1 MNFQALVNFLNEKKV
16 AVEVADEQ
24 LKVHA
29 AKGSITQEVASA
41 IKEHKA
47 QLIKHVKSSEIQNQM
62 IRVTR
67 EEKVNGV
74 PLSFAQQRLW
84 FIDKLKGSNASY
96 HVQGGFKLV
105 GPLNVEALTQAF
117 KTVIERHESLRTV
130 FIERDGE
137 PLQVVKEP
145 VGFVLNIK
153 EMTSSKDEIND
164 ALFEE
169 ASKPFNLTEDLM
181 LRVLL
186 IKQSENENLLL
197 FTIHHIATDG
207 WSVSVMLQELNALY
221 RAYNNNQANPL
232 PDLAFQYVDFANWQR
247 NSIKDEALDKQQAYW
262 KNNLADAPEVHSL
275 PLDYPRPS
283 RPSLDGALY
292 QFSLD
297 GKLTTAIKDLCQ
309 SQQCTLFMILQG
321 TFALLL
327 NRWSNEKDIVMGTP
341 IANRT
346 QAELFP
352 LIGFFV
358 NTLALRTRLTGN
370 PSFIEYIQQVKA
382 NTLDAYANQD
392 VPFDTLVETLNPVRS
407 ESYTPL
413 FQVLFSLQNNQIPDF
428 DFDGLT
434 FTPLTENMRIAKFD
448 ITLNIE
454 DKGGR
459 LNCDW
464 EYNPKLFSSSTIGA
478 LASAFEVLLSHITVS
493 PESPVLSLPLV
504 SVAQRQHMQQKAR
517 ADRQTTIDPS
527 SSISGTFE
535 SFARK
540 SPDAPAIISEQG
552 TLSYAELNAKANQ
565 LAHYLIQQGVEPG
578 ELVGVSFTRCP
589 DLIVSI
595 LAILKV
601 GGAYVPFDPNYPE
614 TRLTYMLKDSG
625 VKVVLSQ
632 QAIANKLPLGSN
644 LQQCICVDDIQVL
657 MALLAK
663 PVTDL
668 NITEINSQS
677 VAYINYTSGS
687 TGQPKGVMVT
697 QLGVLR
703 LVLDAGYVALNEH
716 TKMLQISSI
725 SFDATTFE
733 VWGALL
739 NGGQLSLY
747 PSDYIDIQLLNKLIS
762 QRKVNT
768 VWLTSGLFE
777 QWASALD
784 VSSGFAEQGW
794 ADLRVLFGG
803 DVTSPFAIQK
813 VVKALPGIQVINGY
827 GPTENTTFT
836 ACHTVS
842 SDFDPF
848 DILPIGKPINGGELW
863 VLSSEL
869 QILPDGAIGELC
881 IGGAGLAKGYLN
893 SVDIEQQKFIQNP
906 FENEPNARLYRSGD
920 LVRKLP
926 DGNFVFVSRADNQVK
941 LRGFRIELGE
951 IEACLSAYPEVAEA
965 LVMIRE
971 DVPGDRRL
979 AAYVTTNSAMNQQ
992 ADTQLAVRLK
1002 AHVKGKLPDFM
1013 LPSAFV
1019 IVEKFTLN
1027 NNGKIDRST
1036 LPVPTYTSESVE
1048 YVAPETPTEE
1058 KLAQLWQSVLQ
1069 LDAPVSVIGN
1079 FFHLGGHSLLATKL
1093 LAQISQELNVE
1104 LPVSTLFNTE
1114 NLRQFAVEVDQAITL
1129 SKEGG
1134 SNPELIV
1141 NAQEVSASEREEFE
1155 L

>member
-1 MNFQALVNFLNEKKV
+1 MNFQALVNFLNDKKV
-16 AVEVADEQ
+16 ALEVADDQ
-24 LKVHA
+24 LKVNA
-29 AKGSITQEVASA
+29 AKGCITQDVANA
-41 IKEHKA
+41 ITEHKA
-47 QLIKHVKSSEIQNQM
+47 QLLEHVKSSTMQNQM
-62 IRVTR
+62 IRVTK
-67 EEKVNGV
+67 EEKASGV

-84 FIDKLKGSNASY
+84 FINKLKGSNASY

-105 GPLNVEALTQAF
+105 GPLNVEALTRAF

-137 PLQVVKEP
+137 PLQVVKES
-145 VGFVLNIK
+145 FNFALNIK
-153 EMTSSKDEIND
+153 EMASSKSEINGELLD
-164 ALFEE
+164 E
-169 ASKPFNLTEDLM
+169 ATKPFNLTEDLM
-181 LRVLL
+181 LRILL
-186 IKQSENENLLL
+186 IKQSENESLLL

-207 WSVSVMLQELNALY
+207 WSVSVMLQELNSLY
-221 RAYNNNQANPL
+221 RAYNNNQINPL
-232 PDLAFQYVDFANWQR
+232 PELAFQYVDFANWQR
-247 NSIKDEALDKQQAYW
+247 NAIKDEALEKQQAYW
-262 KNNLADAPEVHSL
+262 KDTLADAPEVHSL

-283 RPSLDGALY
+283 RPSQDGALY
-292 QFSLD
+292 QYTLD
-297 GKLTTAIKDLCQ
+297 GELTTAIKDLCQ
-309 SQQCTLFMILQG
+309 SQQCTLFMLLQG
-321 TFALLL
+321 AFALLL
-327 NRWSNEKDIVMGTP
+327 NRWSNEKDIVIGTP

-392 VPFDTLVETLNPVRS
+392 VPFDSLVETLNPARS

-413 FQVLFSLQNNQIPDF
+413 FQVMFSLQNNQIPDF

-434 FTPLTENMRIAKFD
+434 FTPLAENMRIAKFD

-454 DKGGR
+454 DKDGR

-464 EYNPKLFSSSTIGA
+464 EYNPKLFSSSTISA
-478 LASAFEVLLSHITVS
+478 LASAFEVLLSHITAS
-493 PESPVLSLPLV
+493 PKSPVLSLPLV
-504 SVAQRQHMQQKAR
+504 SVSQRQHMQQEASV
-517 ADRQTTIDPS
+517 DRQTVIDPS
-527 SSISGTFE
+527 LSISGTFE

-540 SPDAPAIISEQG
+540 SPDAPAVISEQG
-552 TLSYAELNAKANQ
+552 TISYAELNAKANQ
-565 LAHYLIQQGVEPG
+565 LAHYLIQQGVVPG

-632 QAIANKLPLGSN
+632 QAIVSKLPLGSN
-644 LQQCICVDDIQVL
+644 QQICICVDDIQVL

-668 NITEINSQS
+668 NITDINTQS
-677 VAYINYTSGS
+677 LAYINYTSGS
-687 TGQPKGVMVT
+687 TGQPKGVMVN

-747 PSDYIDIQLLNKLIS
+747 PSDYIDIQILNKLIL
-762 QRKVNT
+762 QRQVNT
-768 VWLTSGLFE
+768 LFITTALFE
-777 QWASALD
+777 QWASVLD
-784 VSSGFAEQGW
+784 GSSDPAEPDWIGLQ
-794 ADLRVLFGG
+794 VLVGG
-803 DVTSPFAIQK
+803 EVTSPYAIQK
-813 VVKALPGIQVINGY
+813 MVKALPGIQVIHCY

-836 ACHTVS
+836 TCHTVS
-842 SDFDPF
+842 SDFDPI
-848 DILPIGKPINGGELW
+848 DILPIGKPINGVELW
-863 VLSSEL
+863 VLSSDL

-893 SVDIEQQKFIQNP
+893 SVNIDQQKFIQHPYND
-906 FENEPNARLYRSGD
+906 EPSARLYRSGD

-951 IEACLSAYPEVAEA
+951 IEACLSAHPDVAEA

-971 DVPGDRRL
+971 DAPGDRRL
-979 AAYVTTNSAMNQQ
+979 VAYVTTNGAMIQQ
-992 ADTQLAVRLK
+992 ADTELEIRLK
-1002 AHVKGKLPDFM
+1002 SHVKGKLPDFM
-1013 LPSAFV
+1013 LPAAFV
-1019 IVEKFTLN
+1019 IVDKFSLN

-1036 LPVPTYTSESVE
+1036 LPAPTYANESIE

-1058 KLAQLWQSVLQ
+1058 KLTQLWQSVLQ

-1093 LAQISQELNVE
+1093 LAQISQEFNVE

-1114 NLRQFAVEVDQAITL
+1114 NLRQFAVEVDLATTL
-1129 SKEGG
+1129 SKEDG
-1134 SNPELIV
+1134 SNPELIA
-1141 NAQEVSASEREEFE
+1141 NAQQVSASEREEFE